1 MKARLA
7 EFARI
12 AHSLLQERCAL
23 LGRFCRGHRDEVA
36 LRRENRRKR
45 MHRLWKKCD
54 ASGFARGVADVVFPP
69 VCVHCSGLVEESGY
83 RHLCARCAAQLDFVS
98 PPCCTTCGH
107 PFYGEV
113 HGERL
118 CPHCEG
124 LAPAFRE
131 GRTAVLLKGPARAL
145 VHELKYHHALHVLD
159 DIEGI
164 LRRAPGL
171 AEFARGA
178 VLVPVPLHP
187 RKERERGYNQGAL
200 IASRLARIAGGGACV
215 RPLLRRTVDTVS
227 QTTFDRRTR
236 RQNLKNAFAL
246 TRRAVISPK
255 LHYILVDDVFTT
267 GSTLNSCAFVL
278 RRAGSL
284 NLDVVTF
291 GHG

>member
-1 MKARLA
+1 MKTMLAR
-7 EFARI
+7 
-12 AHSLLQERCAL
+12 
-23 LGRFCRGHRDEVA
+23 
-36 LRRENRRKR
+36 
-45 MHRLWKKCD
+45 
-54 ASGFARGVADVVFPP
+54 FARGAADVVFPP
-69 VCVHCSGLVEESGY
+69 VCVQCRGLVEDSGY
-83 RHLCARCAAQLDFVS
+83 RHLCVRCAGHLAIVS

-131 GRTAVLLKGPARAL
+131 GRTAVLLKGPSRTL
-145 VHELKYHHALHVLD
+145 VHELKYRGALHVLD
-159 DIEGI
+159 DIGEI
-164 LRRAPGL
+164 MRRAPGL
-171 AEFARGA
+171 AEFVRDA

-187 RKERERGYNQGAL
+187 RKERERGYNQSRL
-200 IASRLARIAGGGACV
+200 IAERLAQIAGGSTCV

-227 QTTFDRRTR
+227 QTGFDRRTR

-246 TRRAVISPK
+246 ARRAVINSK
-255 LHYILVDDVFTT
+255 HHYLLVDDVFTT
-267 GSTLNSCAFVL
+267 GSTLNSCARVL
-278 RRAGSL
+278 RRAGCL